1 MDWNRSKHR
10 NYKISYTL
18 IKASKHQVT
27 HVLNHWLEVKQER
40 EPARLEQSVPS
51 REQRTSDGECQ
62 RFRES
67 PQGDERPPLSR
78 ELSDSLAASQRPA
91 EGARLALSPTA
102 ASNRK
107 GPDLAGPHR
116 CLGPSPAVFAVGPGP
131 GSSGAEPRMKLEND
145 LHWKSPSP
153 RGADPPSLAVQCAWA
168 LSGTFRNSHSS
179 ALHWP

>member
-1 MDWNRSKHR
+1 MGWNRPKHH

-18 IKASKHQVT
+18 TKASKHQ
-27 HVLNHWLEVKQER
+27 ER
-40 EPARLEQSVPS
+40 EQARLEQSAPS

-62 RFRES
+62 TFRES
-67 PQGDERPPLSR
+67 PQGDERPPLGCERPPLSR
-78 ELSDSLAASQRPA
+78 ELSDSLAASQRPP

-131 GSSGAEPRMKLEND
+131 GSAGAEPRMKLEND

-168 LSGTFRNSHSS
+168 LSGTFCNSHSS